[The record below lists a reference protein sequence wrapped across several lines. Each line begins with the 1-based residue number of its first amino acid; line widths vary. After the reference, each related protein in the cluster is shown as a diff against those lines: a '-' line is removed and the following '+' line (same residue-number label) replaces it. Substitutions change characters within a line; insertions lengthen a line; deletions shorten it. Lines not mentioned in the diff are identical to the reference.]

1 MIPKGTYFK
10 LSIEGVGVQVRDE
23 DFNML
28 REKALKEVER
38 KRERASKDLGELSK
52 VYSNLLKLP

>member
-10 LSIEGVGVQVRDE
+10 LSIEGIGVAVRDE

-38 KRERASKDLGELSK
+38 KRDRAINDQRELEK
-52 VYSNLLKLP
+52 AYSSLLRMP